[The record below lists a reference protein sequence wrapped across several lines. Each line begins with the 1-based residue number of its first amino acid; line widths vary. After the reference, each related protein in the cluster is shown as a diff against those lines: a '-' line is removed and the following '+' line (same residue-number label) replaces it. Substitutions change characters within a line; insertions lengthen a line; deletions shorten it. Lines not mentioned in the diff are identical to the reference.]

1 MDNFRYAT
9 WELDAMVS
17 NLERPNPFL
26 LRMFFGNVRMSEAAT
41 IEWDVVEGGKR
52 MVPFV
57 SPLVAGRP
65 MRGRG
70 SRVEQFKPAYVK
82 PSGLVTPQMGFTRR
96 PGEAYG
102 GQMTPKQRVDR
113 ILAEKIADHED
124 MLDNRL
130 EWMAAKALVDG
141 SITVSGEDYPSVE
154 VNFGR
159 HSDLEDTLSSGAR
172 WSQTTGVPLDD
183 IENMAIDIRKR
194 SYGAVADTVVMDGTA
209 WSYFRARMA
218 SNVQFDSTLR
228 LGNSSIDSGPRN
240 NIDGE
245 YVGKVGGRFDVYVYD
260 GHYEDE
266 AGVMQPYLPAYT
278 ALVASRAGLE
288 GRTHYG
294 AVQDLAANLV
304 ATRMFHKTKEQFDPS
319 GLELVSQ
326 SAPLVAPRR
335 PNASARITVHQ

>member
-1 MDNFRYAT
+1 MDFRYET
-9 WELDAMVS
+9 WELDALVE

-26 LRMFFGNVRMSEAAT
+26 LRMFFGNVRQSEAAT
-41 IEWDVVEGGKR
+41 IEWDIVEGGRR

-57 SPLVAGRP
+57 SPLVSGRP

-82 PSGLVTPQMGFTRR
+82 PKGYITPQDGFTRR
-96 PGEAYG
+96 PGEPYG
-102 GQMTPKQRVDR
+102 GNMTPKQRVDR

-141 SITVSGEDYPSVE
+141 SITVSGEDYPSV
-154 VNFGR
+154 VVDFGR
-159 HSDLEDTLSSGAR
+159 HSDLEDTLASGAR
-172 WSQTTGVPLDD
+172 WSQTTAAPLDD

-194 SYGAVADTVVMDGTA
+194 SYGAVADTVVMDGSA
-209 WSYFRARMA
+209 WGYFRTRMID
-218 SNVQFDSTLR
+218 NVLFNTQRR
-228 LGNSSIDSGPRN
+228 LGTAQINSGPRAN
-240 NIDGE
+240 VDGE
-245 YVGKVGGRFDVYVYD
+245 LVGDIGGRFNIYVYD
-260 GHYEDE
+260 GYYEDE
-266 AGVMQPYLPAYT
+266 AGDMQPYLPQYT
-278 ALVASRAGLE
+278 ALIASSKGIE

-294 AVQDLAANLV
+294 AIQDLQANLI

-319 GLELVSQ
+319 AVELLSQ

-335 PNASARITVHQ
+335 PNACARLTVHQ